1 MNISKNDCA
10 DLDSISVKT
19 HFWKTFLFVIGGGF
33 LVIVTIFLTTKI
45 VVQSD
50 STFLFLF
57 SYADSFLALSASL
70 LMMSPYYIDI
80 VKHDTAIQ
88 QLRNW
93 HH

>member
-10 DLDSISVKT
+10 DLDSLAVKT
-19 HFWKTFLFVIGGGF
+19 HFWKTFLFVIGGVF

-45 VVQSD
+45 VVKSA
-50 STFLFLF
+50 STFLSLF

-70 LMMSPYYIDI
+70 LMMSFYYIDI

-88 QLRNW
+88 QFRNR